1 MCWDPYS
8 PLNRSYSTLYMF
20 SHGARAGPG
29 DVLLGGAGLP
39 LAVGLFL
46 VMGVCLEH
54 LHGVYVPLL
63 LEAVVAYIKV
73 TITTHIAMMA
83 DP

>member
-1 MCWDPYS
+1 
-8 PLNRSYSTLYMF
+8 MF

-54 LHGVYVPLL
+54 LHGVNMPLL
-63 LEAVVAYIKV
+63 LEAVVA
-73 TITTHIAMMA
+73 
-83 DP
+83 